1 MARSKR
7 KSSVLEIAQ
16 QRLAGLKSAIPAP
29 AFGAGLTVASYET
42 EIQTF
47 LSTLNGYNQKLAE
60 LDDAQNAVEASEAA
74 LREKNR
80 RMLAG
85 AEAQY
90 GPDSSQFEQAGG
102 TRQSERKR
110 PKRKPPTDG
119 NDGTPPE
126 K

>member
-16 QRLAGLKSAIPAP
+16 QRLAGLKSANPAP
-29 AFGAGLTVASYET
+29 AFGPGLTVANYET

-47 LSTLNGYNQKLAE
+47 VTTLNGYNQKLAE
-60 LDDAQNAVEASEAA
+60 LDDAQNAVQASEAA

-85 AEAQY
+85 AESQY

-102 TRQSERKR
+102 TRQSERKK
-110 PKRKPPTDG
+110 PTRKPPTG
-119 NDGTPPE
+119 GTGSTPPQT
-126 K
+126 

>member
-7 KSSVLEIAQ
+7 KSSVLEAAQ
-16 QRLAGLKSAIPAP
+16 HRLAGLKSISPAP
-29 AFGAGLTVASYET
+29 AFGTGLTVDDYET

-47 LSTLNGYNQKLAE
+47 ITALNSYNQKLAE
-60 LDDAQNAVEASEAA
+60 LDDAQNTLEELEAA

-102 TRQSERKR
+102 TRQSERKK
-110 PKRKPPTDG
+110 PKRKPPTDE
-119 NDGTPPE
+119 DPSKT
-126 K
+126 